1 MTMRDSIS
9 AARTGELQTNV
20 DGSVTQMFC
29 FPATDPTFAGHF
41 PTRPLLPG
49 VFQIEMTRLTAEA
62 ALKGSF
68 TVAEVI
74 KAKFL
79 RPIVPAEN
87 VRLDL
92 KLTEKPDALQARGSF
107 SVIGQPAG
115 EVILKL
121 NRSA

>member
-9 AARTGELQTNV
+9 AACVGELQLNT
-20 DGSVTQMFC
+20 DGNVTQTFC
-29 FPATDPTFAGHF
+29 FPASDPTFVGHF

-62 ALKGSF
+62 ALKSALA
-68 TVAEVI
+68 VVEVT

-92 KLTEKPDALQARGSF
+92 KLIEKPEAIQARGSF

-115 EVILKL
+115 EIILKL
-121 NRSA
+121 TRTS